1 MILKQGILLFLILNF
16 FSCGNAQPTSNNDLQ
31 MDPDGFAVIELFTSQ
46 GCSSCP
52 PADKLLSE
60 VIRQNKGKKVYALSY
75 HVDYWNRLGWN
86 DRFSD
91 PQYSQIQRAYA
102 GEFSLNSVYTP
113 QMVVN
118 GAIEFVGS
126 DKNKL
131 YDVIKESLK
140 IKPEVI
146 FEKCELVDTSK
157 NYQINYQLIGDISDC
172 EIIVAMV
179 SGLETTAV
187 KRGENEGRTLV
198 NENVVKA
205 LFSDKASLSGT
216 VRFSAPEGLKTGNIS
231 FIVWIRNISTMKIKG
246 ATAVLIK

>member
-1 MILKQGILLFLILNF
+1 MMRKQVILLFLIFNF
-16 FSCGNAQPTSNNDLQ
+16 FSCGNAQPTSNSDLQ

-75 HVDYWNRLGWN
+75 HVDYWNRLIWN

-102 GEFSLNSVYTP
+102 ERFNLNSVYTP

-157 NYQINYQLIGDISDC
+157 NYQINYQLIGDISGC

-198 NENVVKA
+198 NENVVRA

-216 VRFSAPEGLKTGNIS
+216 VRFSAPEGLKTNNIA
-231 FIVWIRNISTMKIKG
+231 FIAWIRNISTMKIKA

>member
-1 MILKQGILLFLILNF
+1 MILKQGILLFLIFNF

-31 MDPDGFAVIELFTSQ
+31 IDSDGFAVIELFTSQ

-102 GEFSLNSVYTP
+102 EQFNLNSVYTP

-131 YDVIKESLK
+131 NDAIKESLK

-146 FEKCELVDTSK
+146 FEKCELVDAAK

-198 NENVVKA
+198 NENVVRA

-216 VRFSAPEGLKTGNIS
+216 VRFSAPEGLKPGNIS